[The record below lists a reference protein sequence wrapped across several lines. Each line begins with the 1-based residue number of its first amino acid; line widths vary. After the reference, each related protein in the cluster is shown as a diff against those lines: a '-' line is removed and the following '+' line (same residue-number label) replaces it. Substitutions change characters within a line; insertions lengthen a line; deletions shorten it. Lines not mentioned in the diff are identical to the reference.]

1 MKNRIFVCP
10 ICHGM
15 GTIDSLV
22 ACNVD
27 DSKRHLLNCICMGL
41 GFVGKKSMCNSCNGK
56 GFRDWIDDVR
66 RPLKEYI

>member
-27 DSKRHLLNCICMGL
+27 DSKRHSLNCICMGL
-41 GFVGKKSMCNSCNGK
+41 GFVGKKVCVIVVMEKVSGIGLMM
-56 GFRDWIDDVR
+56 
-66 RPLKEYI
+66 